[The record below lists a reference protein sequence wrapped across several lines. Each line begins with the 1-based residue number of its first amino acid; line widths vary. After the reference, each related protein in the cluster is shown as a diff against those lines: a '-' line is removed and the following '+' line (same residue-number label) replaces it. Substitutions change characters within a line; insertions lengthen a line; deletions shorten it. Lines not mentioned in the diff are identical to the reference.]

1 MRRSQPIL
9 IRCAAVFCTGLF
21 VVWGLWQSQRP
32 GRSVDD
38 GCPFTYPPT
47 YSRTTKHGW
56 PMYCVLRHESGPLFT
71 PSLREITHKVK
82 PYGLAA
88 NIVAWA
94 ALVGATVYISWRA
107 RARFAL
113 TSILSATAVIALLFS
128 LWRLE
133 CARYTVPDQPVL
145 TRCYLLIAETPLL
158 RLLHFP
164 SRAYIPT
171 LFGVVC
177 LGLSFNVIVFRIL
190 RQAMARLKF
199 GSVLANNEQPN
210 GLASPNQPGS

>member
-9 IRCAAVFCTGLF
+9 IRCAAVFCIGLF

-38 GCPFTYPPT
+38 GRPFTYPPT

-56 PMYCVLRHESGPLFT
+56 PMYCVLRHESGPMFA
-71 PSLREITHKVK
+71 PIPAKITYKVQ

-94 ALVGATVYISWRA
+94 ALVGATLYISWRA

-133 CARYTVPDQPVL
+133 CARCTVPGQPDL
-145 TRCYLLIAETPLL
+145 TRCYLRIAETPLL

-164 SRAYIPT
+164 SHAYIPT

-177 LGLSFNVIVFRIL
+177 LGLSVNVFVFRIL
-190 RQAMARLKF
+190 SHAMHRLELR
-199 GSVLANNEQPN
+199 SVLAQSEQPH
-210 GLASPNQPGS
+210 GLTSPNQPDG